1 MIVINPSIYVEVR
14 LNSDVFVRP
23 TVADVY
29 TAARVESYTFR
40 QLPTRA
46 ITAMTRDGLGAYRL
60 WGRDDDERTPLVSRE
75 GCVRQ
80 ALRVGNIPRIALI
93 GLIGIVALA
102 CMGGV
107 ISHAPAR
114 RDSEVETE
122 ISSALGSFMESPVHN
137 EMMPATE
144 PTNGDVAT
152 LGGKSY
158 AYVFAH
164 MVNHKSLV
172 DWALGQGANG
182 VEIDLTFSGGNPTEF
197 RHGAPCDC
205 TCKLTSTKKN
215 VCKQDLPDKKRTCL
229 DGTGID
235 DMLEHLA
242 TKTNLAMV
250 YIDSKTGSITGD
262 KNKAGENVGNKLIT
276 NLFRKGFKGAVTVG
290 SPDTDGTPYLKGV
303 NSVIAGSEYKNRVY
317 YTMDMVRDG
326 ASKAINALVGISPY
340 RVYGTGVS
348 VCAPG
353 TYYDEIAVAAA
364 NAAQGTLSM
373 APTIWTLD
381 SSSSM
386 KKYLSSGA
394 RSIMTNTPADAAAA
408 FREAGI
414 ALSHVGDFPP
424 PATND
429 KLFDG
434 LLDDGAECK
443 DDDKC
448 RSGACARKTAA
459 DGEKTKCCKQGESK
473 VRYPKVAGFDYCTG
487 MPDGAVCW
495 LDKMCKS
502 KSCKGNSLGTSKGKC
517 SKK

>member
-1 MIVINPSIYVEVR
+1 
-14 LNSDVFVRP
+14 
-23 TVADVY
+23 
-29 TAARVESYTFR
+29 
-40 QLPTRA
+40 
-46 ITAMTRDGLGAYRL
+46 
-60 WGRDDDERTPLVSRE
+60 
-75 GCVRQ
+75 
-80 ALRVGNIPRIALI
+80 
-93 GLIGIVALA
+93 
-102 CMGGV
+102 
-107 ISHAPAR
+107 
-114 RDSEVETE
+114 
-122 ISSALGSFMESPVHN
+122 
-137 EMMPATE
+137 
-144 PTNGDVAT
+144 
-152 LGGKSY
+152 
-158 AYVFAH
+158 
-164 MVNHKSLV
+164 
-172 DWALGQGANG
+172 
-182 VEIDLTFSGGNPTEF
+182 
-197 RHGAPCDC
+197 
-205 TCKLTSTKKN
+205 
-215 VCKQDLPDKKRTCL
+215 
-229 DGTGID
+229 
-235 DMLEHLA
+235 
-242 TKTNLAMV
+242 
-250 YIDSKTGSITGD
+250 
-262 KNKAGENVGNKLIT
+262 
-276 NLFRKGFKGAVTVG
+276 
-290 SPDTDGTPYLKGV
+290 
-303 NSVIAGSEYKNRVY
+303 
-317 YTMDMVRDG
+317 MDMVRDG

-473 VRYPKVAGFDYCTG
+473 VRYPKYTGFDYCTG

-502 KSCKGNSLGTSKGKC
+502 KSCKGNSVCPVCPGGTSKGKC